1 MKRAIGACVLV
12 CLAMITA
19 APVAAIT
26 VGSECEKQCCRR
38 GNKAHGRDGDA
49 HACCKRG
56 KVAATPAFAAGEAR
70 CQAGNANVG
79 LARFQVAAVAVPVTG
94 ERVMMADAGAMSRTT
109 NVRGEAILGSH
120 ALFQRPP
127 PAL

>member
-1 MKRAIGACVLV
+1 MV
-12 CLAMITA
+12 TA

-56 KVAATPAFAAGEAR
+56 KAAAMPAFAAGEAR

-79 LARFQVAAVAVPVTG
+79 LARFQVAAAAVPVTG
-94 ERVMMADAGAMSRTT
+94 EWVIMAEAGAMSRTGQ
-109 NVRGEAILGSH
+109 VRGETVLRSH
-120 ALFQRPP
+120 ALFERPP